1 MMIADKLQV
10 QETRGVMDA
19 AIPTLR
25 WLTFAGQRVTYN
37 LLLSVELRRE
47 YEYRHDRTIH
57 DTAICYPRPTPKGS
71 MSFSG
76 LASGSTFAGCGLSS
90 IVKVSRLTG
99 ACAVEAT
106 GESAVGDAEVD
117 RAT

>member
-1 MMIADKLQV
+1 MMVADRLQV

-25 WLTFAGQRVTYN
+25 WLTFAGQQVTDR
-37 LLLSVELRRE
+37 LLLSVKLRRT

-90 IVKVSRLTG
+90 IVKDSRLTG

-106 GESAVGDAEVD
+106 GEGAIEDAEVD
-117 RAT
+117 GAT